1 MMDLIQND
9 IKKYILLKH
18 PFLTL
23 KTQPFTEACNM
34 YVNIT
39 CQASMTEL
47 FTYTTAAHI
56 SSSFEQKTF
65 RHTSLRQVS
74 IFGVIQSECGK
85 MPTRITSNTDTFCSV

>member
-1 MMDLIQND
+1 MIS
-9 IKKYILLKH
+9 KKYILLKH

-23 KTQPFTEACNM
+23 KTQPFTEACNI

-47 FTYTTAAHI
+47 FTYTTPAHI

-65 RHTSLRQVS
+65 RHTFSLRKKCLY
-74 IFGVIQSECGK
+74 SELFSPNAGK
-85 MPTRITSNTDTFCSV
+85 CRPE